1 MCDGAG
7 RLGCAL
13 GSVLARTSLLMKEW
27 ESDPD
32 PKPNGWLW
40 VEAILLGVTV
50 LAAYLTVAYN
60 LAAPFFCE

>member
-1 MCDGAG
+1 
-7 RLGCAL
+7 
-13 GSVLARTSLLMKEW
+13 MKEW